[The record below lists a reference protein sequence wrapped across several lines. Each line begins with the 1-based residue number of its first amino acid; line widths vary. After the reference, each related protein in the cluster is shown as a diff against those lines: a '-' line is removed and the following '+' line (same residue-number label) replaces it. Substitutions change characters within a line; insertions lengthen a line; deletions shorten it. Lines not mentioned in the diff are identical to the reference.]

1 MGHFTDTRLLYKKL
15 KLNSIME
22 PLPDMSSMD
31 KKALE
36 SLVLDLYQRSCQA
49 FGDTFDV
56 QHVVRFICRCHG
68 HSFLRFFD
76 LHYKNTT
83 KTFLKQKKKKKKKKK
98 FAVVS
103 PPKKKKKKKKKK

>member
-1 MGHFTDTRLLYKKL
+1 
-15 KLNSIME
+15 ME

-56 QHVVRFICRCHG
+56 QHVVKVKETKLF
-68 HSFLRFFD
+68 FLIKPFPMTLFF
-76 LHYKNTT
+76 
-83 KTFLKQKKKKKKKKK
+83 
-98 FAVVS
+98 
-103 PPKKKKKKKKKK
+103 

>member
-1 MGHFTDTRLLYKKL
+1 
-15 KLNSIME
+15 ME

-56 QHVVRFICRCHG
+56 QHVV
-68 HSFLRFFD
+68 
-76 LHYKNTT
+76 KVKET
-83 KTFLKQKKKKKKKKK
+83 KLF
-98 FAVVS
+98 S
-103 PPKKKKKKKKKK
+103 D